1 MFSAIGLQQRGL
13 KRKWNNKNGSVTKD
27 ISSHN

>member
-1 MFSAIGLQQRGL
+1 MFSAIGLQQRCL
-13 KRKWNNKNGSVTKD
+13 KRKWNNNGSVTKD